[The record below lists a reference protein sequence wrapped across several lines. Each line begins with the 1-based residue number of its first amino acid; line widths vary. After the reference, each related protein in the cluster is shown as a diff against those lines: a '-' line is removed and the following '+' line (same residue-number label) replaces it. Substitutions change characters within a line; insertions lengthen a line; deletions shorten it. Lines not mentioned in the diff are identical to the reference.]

1 MNHRHT
7 PSKNVLAVLGMLCVS
22 RSFREA
28 FFAEPQTCAQR
39 ITGPLSPDEIAQIRN
54 LAGHGVLPHHRSRD
68 EYQEELA
75 DACDEVYE
83 ACACPEAPCPC
94 SFVEGV

>member
-1 MNHRHT
+1 
-7 PSKNVLAVLGMLCVS
+7 
-22 RSFREA
+22 
-28 FFAEPQTCAQR
+28 
-39 ITGPLSPDEIAQIRN
+39 
-54 LAGHGVLPHHRSRD
+54 VLPHHRSRD